1 MPEASTSPAPDAPP
15 LRVGS
20 VPYLVG
26 RPLDL
31 GLEDEPG
38 IDLSRRVPAA
48 LVRGL
53 RGGELD
59 VALVSSIELFRAP
72 GYGYVDGLAVA
83 GDGPVRSVQ
92 LFLRKPL
99 EQLERVALD
108 PASRTSQVLAQ
119 VVLAARLPQRSIEFV
134 EAPGSP
140 AEADADAFL
149 EIGDGCLK
157 RRLGPDSLPA
167 LDLSAEWRSLT
178 GEPFVF
184 AVWIVAPGAAA
195 EPHLPAFD
203 RSRQVGHAALDR
215 LADEGARQL
224 ELKPEDVRHYLREE
238 CRYALPNGLARPLEL
253 FRKHALELGLADPA
267 AVPRALR
274 P

>member
-1 MPEASTSPAPDAPP
+1 MAEAPSRSTPTDTP

-31 GLEDEPG
+31 GLEAEPSVA
-38 IDLSRRVPAA
+38 LTRRVPAE

-53 RGGELD
+53 RGGDLD
-59 VALVSSIELFRAP
+59 VALVSSIELFRSP
-72 GYGYVDGLAVA
+72 GYAFVDGLAVA

-92 LFLRKPL
+92 LFHRTPL
-99 EQLERVALD
+99 EHVRRVALD

-119 VVLAARLPQRSIEFV
+119 VVLAARLPGHSIEFL

-140 AEADADAFL
+140 ADADADAFL

-157 RRLGPDSLPA
+157 RRLSPDAPPA

-184 AVWIVAPGAAA
+184 AVWIVAPNAPIA
-195 EPHLPAFD
+195 PHLKAFE
-203 RSRQVGHAALDR
+203 RSRQVGHAALER
-215 LADEGARQL
+215 LVAEGARQL
-224 ELKPEDVRHYLREE
+224 ELAPEEVRHYLREE
-238 CRYALPNGLARPLEL
+238 CRYALPQGLAHPLEL
-253 FRKHALELGLADPA
+253 FRKHALQLGLADPA
-267 AVPRALR
+267 AAPRALR

>member
-1 MPEASTSPAPDAPP
+1 MSEAPLSSPPPGAP

-31 GLEDEPG
+31 GLEQEPG
-38 IDLSRRVPAA
+38 IALTRRVPSA
-48 LVRGL
+48 LVHGL
-53 RGGELD
+53 RNGELD
-59 VALVSSIELFRAP
+59 VALVSSIELFRVP

-92 LFLRKPL
+92 LFLRRPL
-99 EQLERVALD
+99 EKLERVALD

-119 VVLAARLPQRSIEFV
+119 VVLAARLPGQPIEFI

-157 RRLGPDSLPA
+157 RRLAPGAPPA
-167 LDLSAEWRSLT
+167 LDLSAEWRALT

-184 AVWIVAPGAAA
+184 AVWIVAPGVQVA
-195 EPHLPAFD
+195 PHLEAFG
-203 RSRQVGHAALDR
+203 RSRRVGQAALER
-215 LADEGARQL
+215 LVEEGASQM
-224 ELKPEDVRHYLREE
+224 ELGTDDVRHYLREE
-238 CRYALPNGLARPLEL
+238 CRYDLPRGLARPLEL
-253 FRKHALELGLADPA
+253 FRKHALELGLADPTA
-267 AVPRALR
+267 EPRALR

>member
-1 MPEASTSPAPDAPP
+1 MSDVPPSPAPAAAP

-31 GLEDEPG
+31 GLEQEPG
-38 IDLSRRVPAA
+38 IDLTRRVPAE

-53 RGGELD
+53 RDGELD

-119 VVLAARLPQRSIEFV
+119 VVLAARLPGRPIEFV

-149 EIGDGCLK
+149 EIGDGCLR
-157 RRLGPDSLPA
+157 RRLAPGAPPA
-167 LDLSAEWRSLT
+167 LDLSAEWRALT

-184 AVWIVAPGAAA
+184 AVWIVAPGAPIA
-195 EPHLPAFD
+195 PHLAAFE
-203 RSRQVGHAALDR
+203 RSRQVGHAALER
-215 LADEGARQL
+215 LVEAGARQL
-224 ELKPEDVRHYLREE
+224 ELAPEDVRHYLREE
-238 CRYALPNGLARPLEL
+238 CRYALPSGLARPLEL
-253 FRKHALELGLADPA
+253 FREHALELGLADPA